1 MDEYMWKFG
10 RHKVNLDFVL
20 FKGKKNS
27 CCEKPWGRGGLG
39 YTNLSS
45 IIHTTLFIYMNLD
58 GTILIPYVYIVSEIL
73 IEYLFFHSR
82 GTIHVTLSLLLK
94 TTTSP
99 KTSQL
104 WECETTSNMP
114 HLFIMLHIRLM
125 TITNRQIHGP
135 TNVGAFNHCLHHG
148 MLYYLTCHA
157 CTKIARYAS
166 TWFLY
171 WGNHIPYVLYPLST
185 WL

>member
-1 MDEYMWKFG
+1 MFYL
-10 RHKVNLDFVL
+10 R
-20 FKGKKNS
+20 GKKLLLW
-27 CCEKPWGRGGLG
+27 ETLGEGGGLG
-39 YTNLSS
+39 YTNLSL

-58 GTILIPYVYIVSEIL
+58 GIVLIPYVYVISEIL
-73 IEYLFFHSR
+73 IEYPFVYLR
-82 GTIHVTLSLLLK
+82 GTIRVTLSLLLK

-125 TITNRQIHGP
+125 TITNKQIHGP
-135 TNVGAFNHCLHHG
+135 TNVGAFDHCLHHG
-148 MLYYLTCHA
+148 MLHCLTCHV

-166 TWFLY
+166 AWFLY